1 MSSKLQC
8 IYLVARK
15 QWHTQYYPGNRYV
28 WDALTERVQLHGLPV
43 HDSLR
48 ALDNGWQ
55 RSHNKAGGKRLIR
68 GTWRQRDAF
77 LQCCLALLHFSVIS
91 LLFMLHSFIIF
102 TQDGVNS
109 VFLLI
114 HQCYFRED
122 NSQFL
127 VSMPHSFTVW
137 GNCLKSF
144 SVNKLKGMSRET
156 NAQVPFPSKGSLAL
170 SLPSL
175 QSYHTSTLS
184 VVWLTNQSLR

>member
-1 MSSKLQC
+1 MAEESQQGR
-8 IYLVARK
+8 RK
-15 QWHTQYYPGNRYV
+15 KTDSR
-28 WDALTERVQLHGLPV
+28 DMKTERCIPSVF
-43 HDSLR
+43 
-48 ALDNGWQ
+48 W
-55 RSHNKAGGKRLIR
+55 KE
-68 GTWRQRDAF
+68 
-77 LQCCLALLHFSVIS
+77 CCLALLHFSVIS

-102 TQDGVNS
+102 TQDAVNS

-127 VSMPHSFTVW
+127 VSMPHSFTIW
-137 GNCLKSF
+137 GNCSKSF

-175 QSYHTSTLS
+175 HSYHTSTLS